1 MGRVDEALQNQLRL
15 EREADLA
22 GKPDRYVFEELNL
35 LCASKGEPDRTRALR
50 RPDRCRQQEELKPR
64 DLPTGFDRHRDFSA
78 RVSASSCRPGRNRR
92 KSFFRKRSAKN
103 PLRKSH
109 RGSRICG
116 RQRDGSPGIGAC
128 RRPTVTAPQAR

>member
-50 RPDRCRQQEELKPR
+50 RPDRCRQQEEL
-64 DLPTGFDRHRDFSA
+64 
-78 RVSASSCRPGRNRR
+78 
-92 KSFFRKRSAKN
+92 
-103 PLRKSH
+103 
-109 RGSRICG
+109 
-116 RQRDGSPGIGAC
+116 
-128 RRPTVTAPQAR
+128 